1 MPFKNTGTLLITLD
15 GRIAF
20 ASTYFCDLVGIEQDR
35 VAGMSWFDFVF
46 REDVRAAWDLFVTD
60 KLPHAD
66 PLRFRLRRLDG
77 SAVWTEI
84 QTSHL
89 QTPGGRTYA
98 VAATVTK
105 AIASREGIGTRL
117 DVK

>member
-1 MPFKNTGTLLITLD
+1 MPFKNTGTLLLELD

-20 ASTYFCDLVGIEQDR
+20 ASTYFCDLVGIGHNR
-35 VAGMSWFDFVF
+35 VAGMSWFDFMF